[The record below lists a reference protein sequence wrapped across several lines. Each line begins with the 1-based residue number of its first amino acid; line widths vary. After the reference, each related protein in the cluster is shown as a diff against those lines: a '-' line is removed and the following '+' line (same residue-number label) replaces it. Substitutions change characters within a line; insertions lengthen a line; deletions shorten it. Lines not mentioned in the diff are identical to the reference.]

1 MSEKLLK
8 GFKAVSWNYINWFMT
23 RKCVSR
29 LQARIYSTALKQE
42 YGKMRRL
49 QKKLLNAP
57 YSKLL
62 SIFTVLQYANFSVL
76 KRCKITQ
83 QEKSNLGQCLT
94 IQQPVDKIYASGF
107 LRSDI
112 SRNMRQILYNIIQQ
126 SQRVL
131 AELAIKPEWKA
142 KCFKGFYPFI
152 LTARNSQSVFTIL
165 IQKLRK
171 SQEMCVLSLDFS
183 VYSNYVDCLPI
194 LNTMRL
200 TTLFKVAIKRWL
212 NNLTQLSQASN
223 SLKCLWN
230 LAPIRKCIWPVQIAM
245 YLFVHA
251 LLIWLGKE
259 NISVSFTCIKHNSQL
274 LFMHSSTTL
283 LQEIA
288 HFIDNWLV
296 LTNSS
301 TEMIK
306 KHLWNLKD
314 GFEFQGCR
322 IQKKG
327 MKQNI
332 IIIPSPKSRGLLT
345 QYLTKIIKRSK
356 HLSAYQL
363 ICRLSAVITYWGMYF
378 EFTQCRK
385 TFRYLDHVIYVK
397 LWLWALKQ
405 HSMWSKNK
413 VRQKYFLE
421 NKQCLYRN
429 QLISS
434 NYSFYHT
441 LESSTGSNIK
451 YFLIRFIWFKPTQKS
466 RSMN

>member
-1 MSEKLLK
+1 MSKKLLK
-8 GFKAVSWNYINWFMT
+8 GFKAVNWKYINWFMI

-49 QKKLLNAP
+49 QKKSLNAP

-62 SIFTVLQYANFSVL
+62 SIFTVLQYTNFGVL
-76 KRCKITQ
+76 KCCKITQ
-83 QEKSNLGQCLT
+83 QEKSNLSRCLA
-94 IQQPVDKIYASGF
+94 IQQPVDKIYASSF
-107 LRSDI
+107 LRSDV
-112 SRNMRQILYNIIQQ
+112 SGNVRQILYNIIQQ
-126 SQRVL
+126 SQQVL
-131 AELAIKPEWKA
+131 AELAIQPEWKA

-152 LTARNSQSVFTIL
+152 LTARNNQSVFTIL
-165 IQKLRK
+165 MQELRK

-183 VYSNYVDCLPI
+183 MYSNYVDYLPI

-200 TTLFKVAIKRWL
+200 TTLFKVATKGWL
-212 NNLTQLSQASN
+212 NNLTQPSQVNN
-223 SLKCLWN
+223 SSKHLWN
-230 LAPIRKCIWPVQIAM
+230 LAAIKKCIWPVQIVM

-251 LLIWLGKE
+251 LLVWLSEE
-259 NISVSFTCIKHNSQL
+259 NVSASFTCVKHNSQL
-274 LFMHSSTTL
+274 LFVHNSSTL
-283 LQEIA
+283 LQKVA
-288 HFIDNWLV
+288 HFINDWLV

-327 MKQNI
+327 IKQDI
-332 IIIPSPKSRGLLT
+332 MIIPSLKSKALLA
-345 QYLTKIIKRSK
+345 QCLTKVINRSK

-363 ICRLSAVITYWGMYF
+363 ICRLSAVITYWGRYF
-378 EFTQCRK
+378 ELTQCRK
-385 TFRYLDHVIYVK
+385 TFRYLDHVIDVK

-429 QLISS
+429 QLINN

-441 LESSTGSNIK
+441 LESSTGRNINC
-451 YFLIRFIWFKPTQKS
+451 FLIRFIWFRSTQKL

>member
-1 MSEKLLK
+1 MSKKLLK
-8 GFKAVSWNYINWFMT
+8 DFKAVNWNYINWFMT

-49 QKKLLNAP
+49 QKKSLNAL

-62 SIFTVLQYANFSVL
+62 SIFTVLQYTNLGVL
-76 KRCKITQ
+76 KCCKITQ
-83 QEKSNLGQCLT
+83 QEKSNLSQCLT
-94 IQQPVDKIYASGF
+94 IQQPVDQIYALSF
-107 LRSDI
+107 LRSDV
-112 SRNMRQILYNIIQQ
+112 SRNVRQILYNIIQQ
-126 SQRVL
+126 SQQVL

-165 IQKLRK
+165 TRELRK
-171 SQEMCVLSLDFS
+171 SQGMCVLSLDFS
-183 VYSNYVDCLPI
+183 MYSNYVDCLPI
-194 LNTMRL
+194 LNTMCL

-212 NNLTQLSQASN
+212 NNLAQPSQAKD
-223 SLKCLWN
+223 SLKHLWN
-230 LAPIRKCIWPVQIAM
+230 LAPIKKCIWPVQIAM

-251 LLIWLGKE
+251 LLVWLSKE
-259 NISVSFTCIKHNSQL
+259 NVSVSFTCVKHNSQL
-274 LFMHSSTTL
+274 LFIHNSSTL

-288 HFIDNWLV
+288 RFINDWLV

-306 KHLWNLKD
+306 KHLYNLRN

-327 MKQNI
+327 IKQDI
-332 IIIPSPKSRGLLT
+332 MIIPSPKSKGLLA
-345 QYLTKIIKRSK
+345 QCLTKIIKRSK

-363 ICRLSAVITYWGMYF
+363 ICRLSTVITYWGRYF
-378 EFTQCRK
+378 ELTQCRK
-385 TFRYLDHVIYVK
+385 TFRYLDHIVYVK

-421 NKQCLYRN
+421 NKQCLYGN
-429 QLISS
+429 QLISN
-434 NYSFYHT
+434 NYSFYYS
-441 LESSTGSNIK
+441 LESSTGRNIN
-451 YFLIRFIWFKPTQKS
+451 YFLIRFIWFRPTQRS